1 MGIRIG
7 ATSVTGIEPYFEKLH
22 KLNRYFEDKNWKTL
36 SNNSYGGNFVL
47 ALFMVISIYEEVE
60 INLARFNQMKN
71 LERSKD
77 IDGNTQTTL
86 IFKIL
91 INPLEIEKLSINQ
104 LRDLYC
110 SLFIERINNPL
121 FKIPKT
127 IDYDQLKSDLLV
139 LIEDLKDVDL
149 SSISL

>member
-1 MGIRIG
+1 M
-7 ATSVTGIEPYFEKLH
+7 
-22 KLNRYFEDKNWKTL
+22 
-36 SNNSYGGNFVL
+36 
-47 ALFMVISIYEEVE
+47 YEEKE
-60 INLARFNQMKN
+60 LNQNLFDKAKN
-71 LERSKD
+71 LERTKD
-77 IDGNTQTTL
+77 IDGNPEITL
-86 IFKIL
+86 IFNVL
-91 INPLEIEKLSINQ
+91 ISPLEIEKLSINQ

>member
-1 MGIRIG
+1 
-7 ATSVTGIEPYFEKLH
+7 
-22 KLNRYFEDKNWKTL
+22 
-36 SNNSYGGNFVL
+36 
-47 ALFMVISIYEEVE
+47 
-60 INLARFNQMKN
+60 MKN

-121 FKIPKT
+121 FRVPKT
-127 IDYDQLKSDLLV
+127 VDYDQLKSDLLV
-139 LIEDLKDVDL
+139 LIEDLKK
-149 SSISL
+149 

>member
-1 MGIRIG
+1 MGMRLF
-7 ATSVTGIEPYFEKLH
+7 ATSVTGVEPYLEKLH
-22 KLNRYFEDKNWKTL
+22 KINRYFDNENKKAL
-36 SNNSYGGNFVL
+36 FHSNYGGNLILSVL
-47 ALFMVISIYEEVE
+47 KVISVYEEKE
-60 INLARFNQMKN
+60 LNQNLFDKAKN
-71 LERSKD
+71 LERTKD
-77 IDGNTQTTL
+77 IDGNPEITL
-86 IFKIL
+86 IFNVL
-91 INPLEIEKLSINQ
+91 ISPLEIEKLSINQ